1 MIRKIW
7 RDRRAFCA
15 LALGVL
21 VMGGCARNIEVP
33 ASVPTPLMAALP
45 VTIGVYY
52 EEADFSKFLYIEKLL
67 YGPEINVELGE
78 ANVNMFDRM
87 VSSVFSATVPL
98 KQPRADGTSV
108 DAIIAPTVDEY
119 AFLTPDQSG
128 VNFYSVS
135 IRYKV
140 DLLSPSGDLLDSWKV
155 DSYGRTRSTGLTGT
169 NSLSQANEEAL
180 RDAAAVLALDLQK
193 RPSVL
198 SLSEGP

>member
-7 RDRRAFCA
+7 RVRRIPAALACGA
-15 LALGVL
+15 LALLMV
-21 VMGGCARNIEVP
+21 GCARNIEVP

-52 EEADFSKFLYIEKLL
+52 EEDFRNFLYIEKLL

-87 VSSVFSATVPL
+87 VDSVFSAHVPL
-98 KQPRADGTSV
+98 DEPRGDGV
-108 DAIIAPTVDEY
+108 DAIIAPSVDEY

-128 VNFYSVS
+128 VDFYSVS

-140 DLLSPSGDLLDSWKV
+140 DLLSPSGDVLDSWKV
-155 DSYGRTRSTGLTGT
+155 DSYGRTRATGLVGT

-193 RPSVL
+193 RPSVVG
-198 SLSEGP
+198 LSEGS